1 MAVEI
6 LMPKLGQI
14 MVEGIV
20 SKWHKQA
27 GDPVSQGE
35 VIAEIETEK
44 LNYDLEATAGGIFHP
59 VSSEGAVVAVD
70 AVMAYLLED
79 GESPPEA
86 PTSPAPSAP
95 IAASGPIAAAP
106 LRAPSVVGVPSS
118 PGARKLA
125 AKLGVDIS
133 QVTATGPRGRVVE
146 DDVRKHAETAGPS
159 DGSAATP
166 AGMPDASDRV
176 QMGGMRKSIAEHMK
190 RSLADTAQLTFTLE
204 MDVTQTQRL
213 RREKSSGADETLTTA
228 HVFMKACAEAA
239 KRHPELNTVL
249 SGGTIHYFDTVNI
262 GLAVALDEGL
272 IVPVVHHV
280 EQKSLAEIASET
292 QDLVERS
299 REGKLSPDDLAGGT
313 FTISVLGSVDSFTPI
328 LNASQSA
335 ILGIGRSV
343 EKPVVRKGEVVVR
356 EMTTVSL
363 TVDHQVIDGAVA
375 AGFLRRLQRLV
386 EQPAALFK

>member
-20 SKWHKQA
+20 NKWHKQA

-86 PTSPAPSAP
+86 PASPAP
-95 IAASGPIAAAP
+95 AARITASSPIAAAP
-106 LRAPSVVGVPSS
+106 PRAPSGKGVPSS

-146 DDVRKHAETAGPS
+146 DDVRKHAEAVGP
-159 DGSAATP
+159 DPATP

-176 QMGGMRKSIAEHMK
+176 QMGGVRKSIAEHMK

-204 MDVTQTQRL
+204 MDVTQVQRL
-213 RREKSSGADETLTTA
+213 RREKSSDADETLTTA

-272 IVPVVHHV
+272 IVPVVRHV

-292 QDLVERS
+292 QELVERS

-386 EQPAALFK
+386 EQPAPLFK